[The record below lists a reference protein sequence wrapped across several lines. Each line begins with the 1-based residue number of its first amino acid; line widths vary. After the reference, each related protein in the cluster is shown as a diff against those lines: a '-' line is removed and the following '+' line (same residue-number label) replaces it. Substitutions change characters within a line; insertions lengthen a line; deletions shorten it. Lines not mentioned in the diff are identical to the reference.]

1 MFNSSNIFKAYET
14 ASGSGCIVSL
24 PVEGDVISQQL
35 KIDPDLKALKAE
47 IAENTNLT
55 LEFIELC

>member
-24 PVEGDVISQQL
+24 PVEGDVERISQQL
-35 KIDPDLKALKAE
+35 KIDPDLKAE

-55 LEFIELC
+55 LELIELG